1 MLYSIADATLSHQLE
16 TLTHWMLKIAFKTD
30 GSKMYTLVDDGKV
43 REYDL
48 SASWSI
54 KTASYLQLLDVTPE
68 ESIPKGFHFKPDG
81 TKMYVVGW
89 DVGDVTEYDLSVAWD
104 VSSAVPLQTFSVATE
119 DDKPYAITFRPDG
132 TRMFILGDT
141 HSIIYEYNIGVAWD
155 ISSASLI
162 VQFSDVAGYTGLTFR
177 PDGTRMYL
185 SNVIIEPEAVEYSL
199 SRAWDVESAVYV
211 QTYPHLTSSGAVDIK
226 FNNDGS
232 ILYIAEHGDEINEYG
247 LTTSKSRVRK
257 SS

>member
-1 MLYSIADATLSHQLE
+1 MLYSITDATLSHQFD
-16 TLTHWMLKIAFKTD
+16 TLTSWMLKIAFKTD

-48 SASWSI
+48 SSNWSI
-54 KTASYLQLLDVTPE
+54 KTASHLQSLDVTPE
-68 ESIPKGFHFKPDG
+68 ESKPRGFHFKPDG
-81 TKMYVVGW
+81 AKMYVVGE
-89 DVGDVTEYDLSVAWD
+89 DGMDVTEYDLSVAWD
-104 VSSAVPLQTFSVATE
+104 ISSAVPLQTFSVAT
-119 DDKPYAITFRPDG
+119 DDNKPYAITFKPDG
-132 TRMFILGDT
+132 TRMYIIGVAHET
-141 HSIIYEYNIGVAWD
+141 IYEYNIGVAWD

-162 VQFSDVAGYTGLTFR
+162 VKFSDFNGLTGLTFK

-185 SNVIIEPEAVEYSL
+185 SNVMIEPDVVEYSL
-199 SRAWDVESAVYV
+199 SRTWDVESAVYV
-211 QTYPHLTSSGAVDIK
+211 QTYPHLTSSGAADIK

-232 ILYIAEHGDEINEYG
+232 ILYIAEYITEINEYG